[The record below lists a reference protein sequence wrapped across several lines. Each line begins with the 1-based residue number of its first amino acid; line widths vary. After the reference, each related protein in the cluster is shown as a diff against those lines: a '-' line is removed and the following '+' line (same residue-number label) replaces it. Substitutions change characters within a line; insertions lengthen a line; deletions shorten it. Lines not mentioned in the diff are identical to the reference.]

1 MGAVVVLMVRA
12 LSYAQQTQSY
22 AQRINELTPNL
33 VALDERIGELEAAE
47 ERFGGAR
54 LDRIGL
60 VSLRDV
66 SYSYGPQPALRHLN
80 LDIKAGERLGIV
92 GPSGGGKSTLVQV
105 LLRLRLPTTGA
116 VLIDGRPYEEL
127 APADWAR
134 LVSLVPQDPRLFAGT
149 VADNIAFHREGI
161 TRDQIVAAAVRAN
174 IAQEIEQLP
183 GGFDAELG
191 SARKRTLRRPAAA
204 PRHRPLPRGGT

>member
-1 MGAVVVLMVRA
+1 M
-12 LSYAQQTQSY
+12 
-22 AQRINELTPNL
+22 
-33 VALDERIGELEAAE
+33 ALDARIGELEAAE
-47 ERFGGAR
+47 ERFGGAG

-66 SYSYGPQPALRHLN
+66 SYSYGPQPALRHLD

-174 IAQEIEQLP
+174 VAQEIEQLP
-183 GGFDAELG
+183 DGFDAELG
-191 SARKRTLRRPAAA
+191 ARAKRTLRRPAAA
-204 PRHRPLPRGGT
+204 PRHRPLPRRGT